1 MKINKKILSIL
12 MVTLLTGCTID
23 NSLSS
28 SKGSSEN
35 VVSSNSSTKTSEVS
49 SQSTSLT
56 STSTLNSSSEIS
68 NSVTSSTSSS
78 SSEISNSVTS
88 STSSSSSQVI
98 SSTITTSTS
107 SSSEIQYDEPI
118 ILDVYATN
126 DFHGRISENSSLNE
140 PGISKLSTYLKN
152 KKSLNKDGY
161 IYINSGDYWQDT
173 YESGYNKGALL
184 TECLDLMECETMSLG
199 NHEFDWGVD
208 VIRENKKLVNYTS
221 FLGANIRNYPDTSEQ
236 VDFAEPYKIIERSGL
251 KIGIIGAIGQYQI
264 TSITSSNWENVT
276 FLPHTDVVKELSD
289 ELRVEKDCDVILFSI
304 HADETDADGYEITK
318 VSPVSN
324 KKYVDA
330 VFCAHSH
337 QREIKYYNNV
347 PFVQAGDHGINLSHI
362 QLKYEDGV
370 VSSLAAEYEGYRM
383 MNNLEEDEAINKVI
397 DKYFDEKF
405 IESKNKVHGTIEG
418 VSQISSAY
426 AGNIL
431 AKATYDLLLENDI
444 ECDIVINNGSRDR
457 VASGEMTSEKIFNMI
472 PFTNKTL
479 VAKNIKGEDIINECV
494 NYTNPYYMPDSSLK
508 IESNKY
514 YTVACIDYMMLHKNT
529 YRNYNYFPS
538 YSNDK
543 LIYTIEDYPNTIV
556 ENYLQ
561 KHSKINALDYTGANY
576 SCLK

>member
-1 MKINKKILSIL
+1 M
-12 MVTLLTGCTID
+12 
-23 NSLSS
+23 
-28 SKGSSEN
+28 
-35 VVSSNSSTKTSEVS
+35 
-49 SQSTSLT
+49 
-56 STSTLNSSSEIS
+56 
-68 NSVTSSTSSS
+68 
-78 SSEISNSVTS
+78 
-88 STSSSSSQVI
+88 
-98 SSTITTSTS
+98 
-107 SSSEIQYDEPI
+107 
-118 ILDVYATN
+118 
-126 DFHGRISENSSLNE
+126 
-140 PGISKLSTYLKN
+140 
-152 KKSLNKDGY
+152 
-161 IYINSGDYWQDT
+161 
-173 YESGYNKGALL
+173 
-184 TECLDLMECETMSLG
+184 
-199 NHEFDWGVD
+199 
-208 VIRENKKLVNYTS
+208 
-221 FLGANIRNYPDTSEQ
+221 
-236 VDFAEPYKIIERSGL
+236 
-251 KIGIIGAIGQYQI
+251 
-264 TSITSSNWENVT
+264 
-276 FLPHTDVVKELSD
+276 
-289 ELRVEKDCDVILFSI
+289 
-304 HADETDADGYEITK
+304 
-318 VSPVSN
+318 SN

-347 PFVQAGDHGINLSHI
+347 PFVQAGDHGVNLSHI

-383 MNNLEEDEAINKVI
+383 MNNLEEDEAINKAI

-426 AGNIL
+426 VGNIL

-508 IESNKY
+508 IESKKY

-561 KHSKINALDYTGANY
+561 KHSKINVLDYTGANY